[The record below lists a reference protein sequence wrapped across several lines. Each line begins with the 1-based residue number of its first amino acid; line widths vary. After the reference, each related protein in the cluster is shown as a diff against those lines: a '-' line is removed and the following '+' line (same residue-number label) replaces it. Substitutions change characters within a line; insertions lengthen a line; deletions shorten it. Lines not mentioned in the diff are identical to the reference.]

1 MENKKLDRINALA
14 KKAREEGLTEE
25 EKIEQ
30 KKLREEYI
38 AEYRR
43 GLEMQ
48 LENMYVLDKD
58 GNERKLEKKIH

>member
-14 KKAREEGLTEE
+14 KKSRGEGLTEE
-25 EKIEQ
+25 EKLEQ

-58 GNERKLEKKIH
+58 GNERKLEKKN

>member
-1 MENKKLDRINALA
+1 MESKKLDRINALA
-14 KKAREEGLTEE
+14 KKSREEGLTEE
-25 EKIEQ
+25 EKLEQ

-48 LENMYVLDKD
+48 LENMYVIDKD
-58 GNERKLEKKIH
+58 GNKVKLPKKN

>member
-14 KKAREEGLTEE
+14 KKSREEGLTEE
-25 EKIEQ
+25 EKLEQ

-38 AEYRR
+38 AESRR

-58 GNERKLEKKIH
+58 GNERKIQKKN